1 MPKSDTSEQI
11 RGALQRAES
20 IERKL
25 AMFHL
30 SGRGHEPRVVLDRQ
44 LAAVVR
50 YITLERIELSGFG
63 PKFRYPQR
71 VFARAVSILQRARHA
86 DAAEMLRR
94 GFHSCSR

>member
-71 VFARAVSILQRARHA
+71 VFARAVSILLRARHTV
-86 DAAEMLRR
+86 AAEMLRR
-94 GFHSCSR
+94 GLHSCSR